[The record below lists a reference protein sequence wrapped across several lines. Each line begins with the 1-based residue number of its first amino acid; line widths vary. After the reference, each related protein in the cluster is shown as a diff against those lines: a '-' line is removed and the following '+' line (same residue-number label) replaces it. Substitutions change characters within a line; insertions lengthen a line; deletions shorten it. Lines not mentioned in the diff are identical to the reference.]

1 MDLLYAPVDPQHPK
15 RVALVYGPTVL
26 VKRQKRLAADSLP
39 RFSRPEQKLKFEM
52 RPNGED
58 EFVPFYSIGFHESY
72 EMYFDLELE
81 LRKN

>member
-1 MDLLYAPVDPQHPK
+1 MPGNRGNRREFAKLA
-15 RVALVYGPTVL
+15 AGACCAAG
-26 VKRQKRLAADSLP
+26 RQKRLAADSLP

>member
-1 MDLLYAPVDPQHPK
+1 LSTAA
-15 RVALVYGPTVL
+15 RL

-58 EFVPFYSIGFHESY
+58 EFVPFYWIGFHESY
-72 EMYFDLELE
+72 EMYFDFVAMRALVS
-81 LRKN
+81 

>member
-1 MDLLYAPVDPQHPK
+1 VPGNRGNRREFAKLA
-15 RVALVYGPTVL
+15 AGACCAAG
-26 VKRQKRLAADSLP
+26 RQKRLAADSLP

-72 EMYFDLELE
+72 EM
-81 LRKN
+81 